1 MMLGGWRLKK
11 VHLVETIL
19 GIVVVDDQA
28 NIIEKELFE
37 KDSEGIAEKI
47 YKLQQGETI
56 PELQQIVQKLKNIE
70 EIIVED
76 ESLAKTL
83 KETYPAKI
91 TVEKPSPIAQQI
103 RAQIPDLAQKYNYV
117 SSFQEYI
124 QLTYQ
129 IATHLTRKKIRTA
142 AEKRDQ
148 LIAQAIETIDDI
160 DKTLN
165 LFASRIREWYGL
177 HFPELNKLIDEHRT
191 YIRLVK
197 ELGLRKNYT
206 RENLQKAGFPPE
218 RVKELE
224 ESAKT
229 SMGANIAEEDMEPL
243 QKFASITLKLY
254 QLRKE
259 LEEYIDESMK
269 ETAPNIRGLVGSL
282 LGARLISLAG
292 SLEELA
298 RMPASTIQVLG
309 AEKALFRA
317 LRTGAQPPKHGV
329 LFQYPAIHG
338 SPRWQRGKIARAV
351 AGKLAIAAR
360 IDAFSGEYMADE
372 LKADLEKRIEEIKR
386 KYPKP
391 PKRKKPEKVKKIKIH
406 KKRKEK
412 RKRKGK

>member
-1 MMLGGWRLKK
+1 LKK

-19 GIVVVDDQA
+19 GIMVTDGQGNV
-28 NIIEKELFE
+28 IEKALFGKNLE
-37 KDSEGIAEKI
+37 EIAEKI
-47 YKLQQGETI
+47 YKLQQGEII
-56 PELQQIVQKLKNIE
+56 PEFQQIIQKLKDVE
-70 EIIVED
+70 EIVVED
-76 ESLAKTL
+76 DLLAKSL
-83 KETYPAKI
+83 KEMRQAKI
-91 TVEKPSPIAQQI
+91 IVQKPSPIAQQI
-103 RAQIPDLAQKYNYV
+103 RAQVPDLAQKYNYV
-117 SSFQEYI
+117 KSLDEYI
-124 QLTYQ
+124 RFTHQ
-129 IATHLTRKKIRTA
+129 IATYLTRKKIRTA

-165 LFASRIREWYGL
+165 LFASRVREWYGL

-191 YIRLVK
+191 YLKLVK
-197 ELGLRKNYT
+197 ELGLRQNYT
-206 RENLQKAGFPPE
+206 RENLQKIGFPPE
-218 RVKELE
+218 KVKELE
-224 ESAKT
+224 VLAKT
-229 SMGANIAEEDMEPL
+229 SMGANIAEEDIEPL
-243 QKFASITLKLY
+243 QRFVSITLKLY

-298 RMPASTIQVLG
+298 RLPASTIQVLG

-317 LRTGAQPPKHGV
+317 LRTGARPPKHGV

-372 LKADLEKRIEEIKR
+372 LKADLEKRIEEIKK
-386 KYPKP
+386 KYSKP
-391 PKRKKPEKVKKIKIH
+391 PKRKRPEKVKKIKIR
-406 KKRKEK
+406 KKKKEK
-412 RKRKGK
+412 KKKKGR

>member
-1 MMLGGWRLKK
+1 
-11 VHLVETIL
+11 
-19 GIVVVDDQA
+19 
-28 NIIEKELFE
+28 
-37 KDSEGIAEKI
+37 
-47 YKLQQGETI
+47 
-56 PELQQIVQKLKNIE
+56 
-70 EIIVED
+70 
-76 ESLAKTL
+76 
-83 KETYPAKI
+83 
-91 TVEKPSPIAQQI
+91 
-103 RAQIPDLAQKYNYV
+103 
-117 SSFQEYI
+117 
-124 QLTYQ
+124 
-129 IATHLTRKKIRTA
+129 
-142 AEKRDQ
+142 
-148 LIAQAIETIDDI
+148 
-160 DKTLN
+160 
-165 LFASRIREWYGL
+165 
-177 HFPELNKLIDEHRT
+177 NKLIDEHRT

-206 RENLQKAGFPPE
+206 QENLQKMGFPPE
-218 RVKELE
+218 KVKELE

-229 SMGANIAEEDMEPL
+229 SMGANIAEEDMKPL

-317 LRTGAQPPKHGV
+317 LRTGARPPKHGV

-372 LKADLEKRIEEIKR
+372 LKAELEKRIEEIKK

-391 PKRKKPEKVKKIKIH
+391 PKRKKPEKVKKIKIR
-406 KKRKEK
+406 KKKKEK
-412 RKRKGK
+412 RKKKGK

>member
-1 MMLGGWRLKK
+1 MKK
-11 VHLVETIL
+11 IHLVETIL
-19 GIVVVDDQA
+19 GIMVVDDQA

-56 PELQQIVQKLKNIE
+56 PELQRIVQKLKNIE

-206 RENLQKAGFPPE
+206 QENLQKTGFPPE

-254 QLRKE
+254 QLRRE

-317 LRTGAQPPKHGV
+317 LRTGARPPKHGV

-391 PKRKKPEKVKKIKIH
+391 PKRKKPEKVKKIKMH

>member
-1 MMLGGWRLKK
+1 LKK

-19 GIVVVDDQA
+19 GIMVVDDQA

-56 PELQQIVQKLKNIE
+56 PELQQTVQKLKNIE

-206 RENLQKAGFPPE
+206 RENLQKVGFPPE
-218 RVKELE
+218 MVKELE

-229 SMGANIAEEDMEPL
+229 SMGANIAEEDMKPL

-317 LRTGAQPPKHGV
+317 LRTGARPPKHGV

>member
-1 MMLGGWRLKK
+1 MKK
-11 VHLVETIL
+11 IHLVETIL
-19 GIVVVDDQA
+19 GIMAVDDQG
-28 NIIEKELFE
+28 NVIEKELFE
-37 KDSEGIAEKI
+37 KNSEEVAEKI
-47 YKLQQGETI
+47 YKLQQGEII
-56 PELQQIVQKLKNIE
+56 PELQQIAQKVKNVE
-70 EIIVED
+70 EIVVED
-76 ESLAKTL
+76 ESLAKAL
-83 KETYPAKI
+83 REMYQAKI

-103 RAQIPDLAQKYNYV
+103 RAQIPDLAQKYNYAK
-117 SSFQEYI
+117 SLQEYI
-124 QLTYQ
+124 QLTHQ
-129 IATHLTRKKIRTA
+129 IATYLTRRKIRTA

-206 RENLQKAGFPPE
+206 RENLQKTGFPPE

-229 SMGANIAEEDMEPL
+229 SMGANIAEEDIEPL

-317 LRTGAQPPKHGV
+317 LRTGARPPKHGV

-372 LKADLEKRIEEIKR
+372 LKAELEKRIEEIKK

-391 PKRKKPEKVKKIKIH
+391 PKRKKPEKVKKIKIR
-406 KKRKEK
+406 KKKKEK
-412 RKRKGK
+412 RKKKGK

>member
-1 MMLGGWRLKK
+1 LKK
-11 VHLVETIL
+11 IHIIETIL
-19 GIVVVDDQA
+19 GIIAADEQGNVL
-28 NIIEKELFE
+28 EKELFE
-37 KDSEGIAEKI
+37 KNPEEIAEKI
-47 YKLQQGETI
+47 YKLQRGEVI
-56 PELQQIVQKLKNIE
+56 PELQRIIQKTKDAE

-76 ESLAKTL
+76 DSLVKSL
-83 KETYPAKI
+83 KDICSTKI
-91 TVEKPSPIAQQI
+91 TVEKPSTIAQQI
-103 RAQIPDLAQKYNYV
+103 RAQIPELAQQYDYIKTL
-117 SSFQEYI
+117 QEYI
-124 QLTYQ
+124 QLTRQ
-129 IATHLTRKKIRTA
+129 IATYLTRRKIRTA

-160 DKTLN
+160 DKTVN

-177 HFPELNKLIDEHRT
+177 HFPELNKLVEEHRT
-191 YIRLVK
+191 YMRLVS

-206 RENLQKAGFPPE
+206 KEKLQKMGFPSE
-218 RVKELE
+218 RIKELE
-224 ESAKT
+224 EAAKT
-229 SMGANIAEEDMEPL
+229 SMGANIAEEDMQPI
-243 QKFASITLKLY
+243 QKFADITLTLY
-254 QLRKE
+254 RLRKE

-317 LRTGAQPPKHGV
+317 LRTGARPPKHGV
-329 LFQYPAIHG
+329 LFQFPAIHG

-372 LKADLEKRIEEIKR
+372 LRADLERRIEEIKK

-391 PKRKKPEKVKKIKIH
+391 PKRKKPEKVKKIKLH
-406 KKRKEK
+406 KKGKRKRRKEK
-412 RKRKGK
+412 REK

>member
-1 MMLGGWRLKK
+1 MLGGWRLKK

-19 GIVVVDDQA
+19 GIMVVDDQA

-56 PELQQIVQKLKNIE
+56 PELQQTVQKLKNIE

-206 RENLQKAGFPPE
+206 RENLQKVGFPPE
-218 RVKELE
+218 MVKELE

-229 SMGANIAEEDMEPL
+229 SMGANIAEEDMKPL

-317 LRTGAQPPKHGV
+317 LRTGARPPKHGV